1 MLLYIKSDF
10 KKKITFE
17 YEELAHKMWTEKI
30 NGKEL
35 TDIKNSLDNSFDS
48 DYNKLLYGI
57 DKMREID
64 FTKLDNPD
72 DMNYLEGM
80 VSIYTSLN
88 RLENFIIDL
97 REVHIQISQN
107 FRYIASELP
116 LKENNS
122 SDEVLLEDDEKDD
135 DEEVFWYFIKGPL
148 GPFHFFQKRV

>member
-1 MLLYIKSDF
+1 MTRDKNEEQRYLLTQKMNELEMKEDEF
-10 KKKITFE
+10 AQLMKH
-17 YEELAHKMWTEKI
+17 YEQSLEQFHARFQQLIRRQEGLLEEQPMERSQQFWADLDTNQELYRRM
-30 NGKEL
+30 
-35 TDIKNSLDNSFDS
+35 
-48 DYNKLLYGI
+48 
-57 DKMREID
+57 
-64 FTKLDNPD
+64 
-72 DMNYLEGM
+72 MNYLEGM

-135 DEEVFWYFIKGPL
+135 DEEVF
-148 GPFHFFQKRV
+148 